1 LIFHRFS
8 VWLWREFL
16 LVCPVAAMS
25 KNFAAQRKQGD
36 FTLVC
41 RFWANRERQ
50 IPNLRLSEPKV
61 WAVKI
66 AKPKDVNYEK

>member
-1 LIFHRFS
+1 
-8 VWLWREFL
+8 
-16 LVCPVAAMS
+16 MS